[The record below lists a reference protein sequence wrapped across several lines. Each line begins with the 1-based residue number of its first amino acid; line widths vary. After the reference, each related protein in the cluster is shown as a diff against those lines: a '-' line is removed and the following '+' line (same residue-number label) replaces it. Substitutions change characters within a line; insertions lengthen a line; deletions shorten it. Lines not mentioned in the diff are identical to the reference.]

1 MAENKYAIQEF
12 IATPVDPNSELKSI
26 NLKPGIIGLDY
37 YEDILSPTITAK
49 VLFSATE
56 IVTQNGSE
64 EVKLVGGETI
74 SFDITVPDFE
84 NLNIENMVIRSI
96 SGDKTGRQGLYVLE
110 LVSKESV
117 TNETTRIVKKFNK
130 NISEIVK

>member
-64 EVKLVGGETI
+64 EVKLVGGEKI
-74 SFDITVPDFE
+74 
-84 NLNIENMVIRSI
+84 
-96 SGDKTGRQGLYVLE
+96 GRAHV
-110 LVSKESV
+110 
-117 TNETTRIVKKFNK
+117 
-130 NISEIVK
+130 